1 LIRRE
6 GGLARLDP
14 SEILQFAQQASG
26 PRLQVAMPE
35 QYGSPELRQVGLERL
50 KKQVI
55 PTFEEYIDVMLQ
67 TLRNYEKYPQRHYIA
82 GLTY

>member
-1 LIRRE
+1 
-6 GGLARLDP
+6 
-14 SEILQFAQQASG
+14 
-26 PRLQVAMPE
+26 LQVAMPE

-55 PTFEEYIDVMLQ
+55 PTFEEHIDVMLQ
-67 TLRNYEKYPQRHYIA
+67 TLRNYEKYPRRHYLA